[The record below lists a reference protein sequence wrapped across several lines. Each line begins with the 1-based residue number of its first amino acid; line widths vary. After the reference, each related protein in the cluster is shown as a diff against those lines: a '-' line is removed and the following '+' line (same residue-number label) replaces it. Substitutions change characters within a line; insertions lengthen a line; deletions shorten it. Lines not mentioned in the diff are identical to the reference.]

1 MTDNN
6 VIHLQNINPSL
17 ELSHY
22 EEIIE
27 KRRAQ
32 LFGEMDTQGFNKIL
46 LLDVADRPEYIKCKA
61 AVAQLGTLETMA
73 SRGVKTPEDLREHIQ
88 LVHELSAVLTDITA
102 AELRTYS
109 LDLLRSMDMEMR
121 SQRTA

>member
-6 VIHLQNINPSL
+6 VIHLQNINPAL

-46 LLDVADRPEYIKCKA
+46 LLDVADRPAYIKCKA

-88 LVHELSAVLTDITA
+88 LVHDLSAVLTDINA

-109 LDLLRSMDMEMR
+109 LDLLRSMDMEVR

>member
-6 VIHLQNINPSL
+6 VIHLQNINPAL

-46 LLDVADRPEYIKCKA
+46 LLDVADRPAYIKCKA
-61 AVAQLGTLETMA
+61 AVAQLGTLDTMA

-88 LVHELSAVLTDITA
+88 LVHDLSAVLTDINA

>member
-6 VIHLQNINPSL
+6 VIHLQNINPAL

-46 LLDVADRPEYIKCKA
+46 LLDVADRPAYIKCKA

-88 LVHELSAVLTDITA
+88 LVHDLSAVLTDINA

-109 LDLLRSMDMEMR
+109 LDLLRSMDIEMR

>member
-6 VIHLQNINPSL
+6 VIHLQNINPAL

-27 KRRAQ
+27 KRRVQ

-46 LLDVADRPEYIKCKA
+46 LLDAADRPAYIKCKA

-88 LVHELSAVLTDITA
+88 LVHDLSAVLTDITA

>member
-6 VIHLQNINPSL
+6 VIHLQNINPAL

-88 LVHELSAVLTDITA
+88 LVHDLSAILTDITA

-109 LDLLRSMDMEMR
+109 LDLLRSMDMELR
-121 SQRTA
+121 SQRMA

>member
-1 MTDNN
+1 MKDNN
-6 VIHLQNINPSL
+6 VIHLQNINPAL